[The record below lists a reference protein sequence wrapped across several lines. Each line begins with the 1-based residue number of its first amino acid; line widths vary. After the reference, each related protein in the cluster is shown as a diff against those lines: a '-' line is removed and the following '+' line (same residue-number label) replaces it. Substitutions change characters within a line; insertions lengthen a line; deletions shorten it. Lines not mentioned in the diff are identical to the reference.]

1 MRKIFAILA
10 LVGFSVLFVAP
21 VVLAVT
27 PPPAVTKCTM
37 RQDLLTSTGWQ
48 TAGFYCPAA
57 GAACVFDAT
66 ALCGPVGNQKPCT
79 CGSCCMLDTIYTI
92 TDWIFYILMAFGI
105 IFIILGAFT
114 ILTAGGSPEKV
125 NTGRSY
131 IIYAVIGLLI
141 GLAARGIPSLAK
153 GIIGLG

>member
-37 RQDLLTSTGWQ
+37 RQDLTAAGWVS
-48 TAGFYCPAA
+48 AGFKCPAV
-57 GAACVFDAT
+57 GADCLFDDT
-66 ALCGPVGNQKPCT
+66 TKT

-141 GLAARGIPSLAK
+141 GLAARGMPSLAK